1 MPRMTKA
8 ARAAYQRAYKR
19 QYLINHPGLQD
30 RLNKEARER
39 RRLKKGLPPEA
50 PIPADHSNTLGD
62 PQTPTQKHVVLSR
75 LLRRLLQEAYDKGFL
90 TVDVTN
96 DDTAYEMRVRAALDV
111 SKCLAEKQDE
121 ANNSGGDSP
130 G

>member
-1 MPRMTKA
+1 MPSSKEERRKQWREWYA
-8 ARAAYQRAYKR
+8 K
-19 QYLINHPGLQD
+19 NP
-30 RLNKEARER
+30 EARIALREKCR
-39 RRLKKGLPPEA
+39 LRRLRIKQEKSLLAPPVPSVSEPENLP
-50 PIPADHSNTLGD
+50 D
-62 PQTPTQKHVVLSR
+62 KHVVLSR
-75 LLRRLLQEAYDKGFL
+75 LLRRLLAEAYHRGYL
-90 TVDVTN
+90 SAEITN